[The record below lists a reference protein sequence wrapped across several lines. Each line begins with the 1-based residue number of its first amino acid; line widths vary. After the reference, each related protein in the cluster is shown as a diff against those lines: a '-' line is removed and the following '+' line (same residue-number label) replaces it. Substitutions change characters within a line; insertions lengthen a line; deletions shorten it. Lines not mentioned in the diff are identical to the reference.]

1 MARRKPDLQ
10 KIVSLKRQKAEQ
22 DFHLAQQER
31 DRVGAEAAR
40 LEQALRELDTPH
52 GEPGTFLLSLQ
63 HGHANKLIHDIES
76 LRATV
81 MEKESEL
88 RSAHDVLKRA
98 FDSEDRL
105 KRMKK

>member
-1 MARRKPDLQ
+1 MAKRKPDLQ

-22 DFHLAQQER
+22 DFYRAQHER
-31 DRVGAEAAR
+31 DRIGAEAAR
-40 LEQALRELDTPH
+40 LKEALRVLDIPH
-52 GEPGTFLLSLQ
+52 GEPETFLLSLK
-63 HGHANKLIHDIES
+63 HGRASKLIQDIET
-76 LRATV
+76 LRSTA
-81 MEKESEL
+81 MEKESDL